1 MNQCNLPSSPSV
13 DIVIPTR
20 GRGALITT
28 TIASIRTLRDVN
40 FTLWVID
47 QSDDDSTERTVQ
59 RHAAEDPR
67 INYVRSSTRGASTAR
82 NLGVSFGQAP
92 FILFTDDDCYVHPA
106 WASAMLAALRKPAI
120 WAVFGRVLP
129 ATHGGEDATMLRGGT
144 VAIKPVQAAQVYRD
158 NRLDLSFGHGA
169 SMGLRRERM
178 VQLGGFDEL
187 LGAGGPLHSWE
198 DRDVGYRILAAGG
211 QIAYTPAA
219 LIYHRQW
226 RDWDAIREV
235 FRGYAIGA
243 GASAS
248 KYVRCGDPIG
258 FAILAEWIFSQGLRQ
273 AASAMLKWRSWP
285 KLQVALEQFVYPWY
299 GFVQG
304 FRYPVDRTH
313 CLYQAGV
320 QPAEVVR
327 TH

>member
-1 MNQCNLPSSPSV
+1 MNQSSLSSSPPV
-13 DIVIPTR
+13 DIIVPTR
-20 GRGALITT
+20 GRGELITT
-28 TIASIRTLRDVN
+28 TIASIRTLRDVH

-47 QSDDDSTERTVQ
+47 QSDDDRTEQCVR
-59 RHAAEDPR
+59 RHALEDPR
-67 INYVRSSTRGASTAR
+67 ICYRRTPTVGASTAR
-82 NLGVSFGQAP
+82 NLGVSLGQAP

-106 WASAMLAALRKPAI
+106 WASSMLAELRKPSI

-129 ATHGGEDATMLRGGT
+129 ATHGGENATVLRGGT
-144 VAIKPVQAAQVYRD
+144 VAIKPVQEAQVYRG

-169 SMGLRRERM
+169 SMGVRRERM

-219 LIYHRQW
+219 VIYHRQW
-226 RDWDAIREV
+226 RDWDAIRRV

-248 KYVRCGDPIG
+248 KYVRCGDPVG
-258 FAILAEWIFSQGLRQ
+258 VAIFTEWMFSQGLRQ
-273 AASAMLKWRSWP
+273 AFSAILKWRSWP

-313 CLYQAGV
+313 CLYRTGV
-320 QPAEVVR
+320 QPTEVVQA
-327 TH
+327 H